1 MAPPE
6 QTEAELLDEYLSA
19 LQSGNHERCQA
30 LLTDHPE
37 LQQYANCLENLHDL
51 TAAAPTLPPQPRQSP
66 SPSSLLLGTQFG
78 KYHLEA
84 ELGRG
89 GMGIV
94 YQARQLDLQRKV
106 ALKMILHG
114 PLASSEEVS
123 RFIKEAR
130 AVATLQHPHIVQVYE
145 VGEHA
150 GQHYLA
156 MEYLD
161 GTSLERILC
170 EQKFQGELL
179 APDEAV
185 RFLLPLVQAV
195 HYLHQQGVIHRD
207 LKPGNILLSSAKSS
221 VPSAQGNHQYRSTE
235 HSTLNTM
242 IAKIT
247 DFGLAKS
254 LIGEEGQCT
263 ASGVI
268 VGTPSYM
275 APEQAASKKEI
286 TPAADIY
293 ALGAILYELLT
304 GQPPFKGPTTLD
316 TIVMVLESEPPPPR
330 MLRPAISR
338 ALESIILKCLEKE
351 PGKRYASAEALA
363 ADLQHYLAAEPVQ
376 AQPLSPWRSILHWI
390 RREPAL
396 ASHIGA
402 LLVFIGILQV
412 NYHLSRN
419 VELRLHVYVLILLGI
434 WILLSFLLQAL
445 MRRQVDP
452 TKVACAWIAIDVLIY
467 SLVLMVRGVET
478 GPLIIGYPILIAI
491 SGLWFRASVIWFAT
505 IATEIGILT
514 LLPYWHGWDYLRDNP
529 HHPLLVLVMIA
540 VQGMVMA
547 YQVERVRTLSRFYGS
562 KAL

>member
-1 MAPPE
+1 MISPD
-6 QTEAELLDEYLSA
+6 QTQAELLDEYLSA
-19 LQSGNHERCQA
+19 LQSGNAARCQA
-30 LLTDHPE
+30 LLDEHPE
-37 LQQYANCLENLHDL
+37 LRSYANCLINLHDL
-51 TAAAPTLPPQPRQSP
+51 TAESQTLPPQPRQSP
-66 SPSSLLLGTQFG
+66 STSGLLVGTQFG

-94 YQARQLDLQRKV
+94 YQARQLDLHRKV

-114 PLASSEEVS
+114 PLASPEEVA
-123 RFIKEAR
+123 RFLKEAR
-130 AVATLQHPHIVQVYE
+130 AVANLQHPHIVQVYE

-170 EQKFQGELL
+170 DQKAQGTLL

-195 HYLHQQGVIHRD
+195 HFLHHHGVIHRD
-207 LKPGNILLSSAKSS
+207 LKPGNILLNSAKSS
-221 VPSAQGNHQYRSTE
+221 VPSAQGFFQYKSNE
-235 HSTLNTM
+235 NSTLNTM
-242 IAKIT
+242 IAKVA

-254 LIGEEGQCT
+254 LLGEEGQCT

-275 APEQAASKKEI
+275 APEQAASKKAI
-286 TPAADIY
+286 TPTADIY

-304 GQPPFKGPTTLD
+304 GQPPFKAATNLD
-316 TIVMVLESEPPPPR
+316 TLVMVLESEPAPPR
-330 MLRPAISR
+330 LMRPSIPR
-338 ALESIILKCLEKE
+338 PLESIVLKCLEKVPE
-351 PGKRYASAEALA
+351 KRYATAEALA
-363 ADLQHYLAAEPVQ
+363 ADLQRYLAAEQVE
-376 AQPLSPWRSILHWI
+376 AQPLSPWRSVLHWT

-402 LLVFIGILQV
+402 LIVFVGILQA
-412 NYHLSRN
+412 NYHLSQN
-419 VELRLHVYVLILLGI
+419 VDLLLHLRVLVLLGV
-434 WILLSFLLQAL
+434 WIVLSFVYQAL
-445 MRRQVDP
+445 LRRQIEP
-452 TKVACAWIAIDVLIY
+452 TRVACAWIATDVLIF
-467 SLVLMVRGVET
+467 SLVLMARGVET

-491 SGLWFRASVIWFAT
+491 AGLWFKASVIWFAT
-505 IATEIGILT
+505 LATEIGVLT

-529 HHPLLVLVMIA
+529 HHPLLVMVMLA

-547 YQVERVRTLSRFYGS
+547 YQVERVRSLSRFYGS
-562 KAL
+562 RAL

>member
-1 MAPPE
+1 MISPE
-6 QTEAELLDEYLSA
+6 QIQSELLDEYLSA
-19 LQSGNHERCQA
+19 LQSGNAAHCQA
-30 LLTDHPE
+30 LLDEHSE
-37 LQQYANCLENLHDL
+37 LRQYANCLDNLHEL
-51 TAAAPTLPPQPRQSP
+51 TAESQTLPPQPRQSP
-66 SPSSLLLGTQFG
+66 STSGLLVGTQFG

-94 YQARQLDLQRKV
+94 YQARQLDLHRKV

-114 PLASSEEVS
+114 PLASAEEVA
-123 RFIKEAR
+123 RFLKEAR
-130 AVATLQHPHIVQVYE
+130 AVANLQHPHIVQVYE

-170 EQKFQGELL
+170 DQKAQGTLL

-195 HYLHQQGVIHRD
+195 HFLHEHGVIHRD
-207 LKPGNILLSSAKSS
+207 LKPGNILLHGSGQKSPSSLWSS
-221 VPSAQGNHQYRSTE
+221 TH
-235 HSTLNTM
+235 
-242 IAKIT
+242 IAKVA

-254 LIGEEGQCT
+254 LLGEEGQCT

-275 APEQAASKKEI
+275 APEQAASKKAI
-286 TPAADIY
+286 TPTADIY
-293 ALGAILYELLT
+293 ALGAILYELLI
-304 GQPPFKGPTTLD
+304 GKPPFKAATNLD
-316 TIVMVLESEPPPPR
+316 TLVMVLESEPAPPR
-330 MLRPAISR
+330 LLRPGIPR
-338 ALESIILKCLEKE
+338 PLESIVLKCLEKVPE
-351 PGKRYASAEALA
+351 KRYASAEALA
-363 ADLQHYLAAEPVQ
+363 ADLQRFLAAEQVQ
-376 AQPLSPWRSILHWI
+376 AQPLSAWRSILHWT

-402 LLVFIGILQV
+402 LIVFVGILQA
-412 NYHLSRN
+412 NYHLSKN
-419 VELRLHVYVLILLGI
+419 VDLILHLRVLLLLGI
-434 WILLSFLLQAL
+434 WIILSFVYQAL
-445 MRRQVDP
+445 LRRQIEP
-452 TKVACAWIAIDVLIY
+452 TKVACAWIATDVLIF
-467 SLVLMVRGVET
+467 SLVLMARGVET

-491 SGLWFRASVIWFAT
+491 AGLWFKASVIWFAT
-505 IATEIGILT
+505 LTTEIGVLT

-529 HHPLLVLVMIA
+529 HHPLLVMVMLA

-547 YQVERVRTLSRFYGS
+547 YQVERVRSLSRFYGS
-562 KAL
+562 RAL

>member
-1 MAPPE
+1 MISPD
-6 QTEAELLDEYLSA
+6 QIQAELLDEYLSA
-19 LQSGNHERCQA
+19 LQSGNTARCQA
-30 LLTDHPE
+30 LLDEHPE
-37 LQQYANCLENLHDL
+37 LRSFANCLINLHDL
-51 TAAAPTLPPQPRQSP
+51 TAESQTLPPQPRP
-66 SPSSLLLGTQFG
+66 SPSTSGLLVGTQFG

-94 YQARQLDLQRKV
+94 YQARQLDLHRKV

-114 PLASSEEVS
+114 PLASLEEIA
-123 RFIKEAR
+123 RFLKEAR
-130 AVATLQHPHIVQVYE
+130 AVANLQHPHIVQVYE

-170 EQKFQGELL
+170 DQKAQGIQL

-195 HYLHQQGVIHRD
+195 HFLHQHGVIHRD
-207 LKPGNILLSSAKSS
+207 LKPGNILLHGSGQKSPSSLWSS
-221 VPSAQGNHQYRSTE
+221 TH
-235 HSTLNTM
+235 
-242 IAKIT
+242 IAKVA

-254 LIGEEGQCT
+254 LLGEEGQCT

-275 APEQAASKKEI
+275 APEQAASKKAI
-286 TPAADIY
+286 TPTADIY

-304 GQPPFKGPTTLD
+304 GQPPFKAATNLD
-316 TIVMVLESEPPPPR
+316 TLVMVLESEPAPPR
-330 MLRPAISR
+330 LLRPSIPR
-338 ALESIILKCLEKE
+338 PLESIVLKCLEKVPE
-351 PGKRYASAEALA
+351 KRYATAEALA
-363 ADLQHYLAAEPVQ
+363 ADLQRFLAAEQVQ
-376 AQPLSPWRSILHWI
+376 AQPLSAWRSILHWT

-402 LLVFIGILQV
+402 LIVFVGILQA
-412 NYHLSRN
+412 NYHLRKN
-419 VELRLHVYVLILLGI
+419 VDLILHLRVLALLGV
-434 WILLSFLLQAL
+434 WIVLSFVYQAL
-445 MRRQVDP
+445 LRRQIEP
-452 TKVACAWIAIDVLIY
+452 TKVACAWIATDVLIF
-467 SLVLMVRGVET
+467 SLVLMARGVET

-491 SGLWFRASVIWFAT
+491 AGLWFKASVIWFAT
-505 IATEIGILT
+505 LATEIGVLT

-529 HHPLLVLVMIA
+529 HHPLLVMVMLA

-547 YQVERVRTLSRFYGS
+547 YQVERVRSLSRFYGS
-562 KAL
+562 RTI

>member
-1 MAPPE
+1 M
-6 QTEAELLDEYLSA
+6 QKRTAES
-19 LQSGNHERCQA
+19 Q
-30 LLTDHPE
+30 
-37 LQQYANCLENLHDL
+37 
-51 TAAAPTLPPQPRQSP
+51 TLPPQPRQSP
-66 SPSSLLLGTQFG
+66 STSGLLVGTQFG

-94 YQARQLDLQRKV
+94 YQARQLDLHRKV

-114 PLASSEEVS
+114 PLASPEEVA
-123 RFIKEAR
+123 RFLKEAR
-130 AVATLQHPHIVQVYE
+130 AVANLQHPHIVQVYE

-170 EQKFQGELL
+170 DQKAQGMLL

-195 HYLHQQGVIHRD
+195 HFLHQHGVIHRD
-207 LKPGNILLSSAKSS
+207 LKPGNILLHGSGEKSPSGLWSST
-221 VPSAQGNHQYRSTE
+221 H
-235 HSTLNTM
+235 
-242 IAKIT
+242 IAKVA

-254 LIGEEGQCT
+254 LLGEEGQCT

-275 APEQAASKKEI
+275 APEQAASRKAI
-286 TPAADIY
+286 TPTADIY

-304 GQPPFKGPTTLD
+304 GKPPFKAATNLD
-316 TIVMVLESEPPPPR
+316 TLVMVLESEPAPPR
-330 MLRPAISR
+330 LLRPGIPR
-338 ALESIILKCLEKE
+338 PLESIVLKCLEKVPE
-351 PGKRYASAEALA
+351 KRYATAEALA
-363 ADLQHYLAAEPVQ
+363 ADLQRFLAAEQVQ
-376 AQPLSPWRSILHWI
+376 AQPLSPWRSILHWT

-402 LLVFIGILQV
+402 LIVFVGILQA
-412 NYHLSRN
+412 NYHLSKN
-419 VELRLHVYVLILLGI
+419 VDLLLHLRVLVLLGI
-434 WILLSFLLQAL
+434 WIVLSFVYQAL
-445 MRRQVDP
+445 LRRQIEP
-452 TKVACAWIAIDVLIY
+452 TKVACAWIATDVLIF
-467 SLVLMVRGVET
+467 SLVLMARGVET

-491 SGLWFRASVIWFAT
+491 AGLWFKASVIWFAT
-505 IATEIGILT
+505 LATEIGVLT

-529 HHPLLVLVMIA
+529 HHPLLVMVMLA

-547 YQVERVRTLSRFYGS
+547 YQVERVRSLSRFYGS
-562 KAL
+562 RAL

>member
-1 MAPPE
+1 MISPE
-6 QTEAELLDEYLSA
+6 QIQSELLDEYLSA
-19 LQSGNHERCQA
+19 LQSGNAARCQA
-30 LLTDHPE
+30 LLDEHSE
-37 LQQYANCLENLHDL
+37 LRQYANCLDNLHEL
-51 TAAAPTLPPQPRQSP
+51 IAESQTLPPQPRQSP
-66 SPSSLLLGTQFG
+66 STSGLLVGTQFG

-94 YQARQLDLQRKV
+94 YQARQLDLHRKV

-114 PLASSEEVS
+114 PLASAEEVA
-123 RFIKEAR
+123 RFLKEAR
-130 AVATLQHPHIVQVYE
+130 AVANLQHPHIVQVYE

-170 EQKFQGELL
+170 DQKAQGMLL

-195 HYLHQQGVIHRD
+195 HFLHEHGVIHRD
-207 LKPGNILLSSAKSS
+207 LKPGNILLHGSGQKSPSSLWSS
-221 VPSAQGNHQYRSTE
+221 TH
-235 HSTLNTM
+235 
-242 IAKIT
+242 IAKVA

-254 LIGEEGQCT
+254 LLGEEGQCT

-275 APEQAASKKEI
+275 APEQAASKKAN
-286 TPAADIY
+286 TPTADIY
-293 ALGAILYELLT
+293 ALGAILYELLI
-304 GQPPFKGPTTLD
+304 GKPPFKAATNLD
-316 TIVMVLESEPPPPR
+316 TLVMVLESEPAPPR
-330 MLRPAISR
+330 LLRPGIPR
-338 ALESIILKCLEKE
+338 PLESIVLKCLEKVPE
-351 PGKRYASAEALA
+351 KRYASAEALA
-363 ADLQHYLAAEPVQ
+363 ADLQRFLAAEQVQ
-376 AQPLSPWRSILHWI
+376 AQPLSAWRSILHWT

-402 LLVFIGILQV
+402 LIMFVGILQA
-412 NYHLSRN
+412 NYHLSKN
-419 VELRLHVYVLILLGI
+419 VDLVLHLRVLLLLGA
-434 WILLSFLLQAL
+434 WIVLSFVYQAL
-445 MRRQVDP
+445 LRRQIEP
-452 TKVACAWIAIDVLIY
+452 TKVACAWIATDVLIF
-467 SLVLMVRGVET
+467 SLVLMARGVET

-491 SGLWFRASVIWFAT
+491 AGLWFKASVIWFAT
-505 IATEIGILT
+505 LATEIGVLT

-529 HHPLLVLVMIA
+529 HHPLLVMVMLA

-547 YQVERVRTLSRFYGS
+547 YQVERVRSLSRFYGS
-562 KAL
+562 RAL